1 MLVIRN
7 FREDKST
14 DRIDILGL
22 SKDDFYLIE
31 KGIKSLLNTQNN
43 YNPIR
48 INSLLK
54 DLNDN
59 IAFLPISENKLPMFS
74 KLEIN
79 RDFVD
84 LGLPS
89 GLKWATCN
97 VGATSPEQAGLYFAW
112 GETKGYTAEQVEKE
126 VHSFNTKT
134 YTAFGISA
142 DLTLEQDA
150 AHVNLGGNWRMPTK
164 AEWEDLISN
173 TDQIW
178 TADYNGTGVAGRVFT
193 SKVNGNSVFFPA
205 AGEVSGEFIHRVGT
219 DGCYYWSAS
228 LNSRYY
234 AWCSYSYFGHYRV
247 NGGLR
252 YRGLPVRG
260 VCE

>member
-1 MLVIRN
+1 MLVVRN

-59 IAFLPISENKLPMFS
+59 IAFLPISENKIPMFS

-97 VGATSPEQAGLYFAW
+97 VGASSPEQAGLYFA
-112 GETKGYTAEQVEKE
+112 
-126 VHSFNTKT
+126 
-134 YTAFGISA
+134 
-142 DLTLEQDA
+142 
-150 AHVNLGGNWRMPTK
+150 
-164 AEWEDLISN
+164 
-173 TDQIW
+173 
-178 TADYNGTGVAGRVFT
+178 
-193 SKVNGNSVFFPA
+193 
-205 AGEVSGEFIHRVGT
+205 
-219 DGCYYWSAS
+219 
-228 LNSRYY
+228 
-234 AWCSYSYFGHYRV
+234 
-247 NGGLR
+247 
-252 YRGLPVRG
+252 
-260 VCE
+260 